1 MTGSWPFLLLGQE
14 KMNTVGTPLLW
25 GSFAV
30 VVVIMLAIDLLLQ
43 GRRGAHTMTMKQAA
57 AWSLVWVTLSLLF
70 NAAFWWYLTGT
81 AGREVADAQALAFL
95 TGYLIE
101 KALAVDNVFV
111 WLMLFSYF
119 AVPAALQR
127 RVLIYGVLGA
137 IVLRTIMIFA
147 GSWLVTQFSWL
158 LYIFGAFLLFTGIK
172 MALAKEDDSAIGDKP
187 LVRWL
192 RSRMRMTDKIE
203 GERFF
208 VRKNGVLFATPLLL
222 VLIMVELSDVIF
234 AVDSIPAIFA
244 VTTDPFIV
252 LTSNLFAILGLRAMY
267 FLLANVAE
275 RFTMLKY
282 GLSVILVFI
291 GVKMLIVDFFHI
303 PIAISLGIVGG
314 ILALTLI
321 INAVVNYRNDQ
332 KTS

>member
-1 MTGSWPFLLLGQE
+1 
-14 KMNTVGTPLLW
+14 MNSVGTPWLW
-25 GSFAV
+25 GSFAAVIV
-30 VVVIMLAIDLLLQ
+30 VMLAIDLLLQ
-43 GRRGAHTMTMKQAA
+43 GRKGVHTMTLKQAA
-57 AWSLVWVTLSLLF
+57 SWSLVWVSLSLLF
-70 NAAFWWYLTGT
+70 NFGFWYYLNET
-81 AGREVADAQALAFL
+81 AGRAVADTQALAFL

-119 AVPAALQR
+119 AVPANLQR

-147 GSWLVTQFSWL
+147 GSWLVSQFQWL
-158 LYIFGAFLLFTGIK
+158 LYLFGAFLLFTGIK

-187 LVRWL
+187 LVKWL
-192 RSRMRMTDKIE
+192 RSHLRMTDNLE

-208 VRKNGVLFATPLLL
+208 VRRNGILFATPLVL
-222 VLIMVELSDVIF
+222 VLILVELSDVIF

-252 LTSNLFAILGLRAMY
+252 LTSNLFAIMGLRAMY

-275 RFTMLKY
+275 RFSMLKY

-291 GVKMLIVDFFHI
+291 GIKMLIIDFFHI
-303 PIAISLGIVGG
+303 PIGVSLGVVAG
-314 ILALTLI
+314 ILTLTLL
-321 INAVVNYRNDQ
+321 INAWVNRRNDRLANKQ
-332 KTS
+332 P